1 MQPIV
6 APPLKHPIMY
16 STPKSA
22 DGTGETPLTAGSF
35 SATKQTRT
43 RVRIN
48 RRVRVRVGVI
58 ELRLNLLCLWA
69 SRGLKFRV
77 SGLDLGVGLG

>member
-1 MQPIV
+1 MAARRWRTTYMQPIA

-35 SATKQTRT
+35 SATRSKQ
-43 RVRIN
+43 
-48 RRVRVRVGVI
+48 
-58 ELRLNLLCLWA
+58 
-69 SRGLKFRV
+69 GL
-77 SGLDLGVGLG
+77 GLGFIVGLGLGSAL